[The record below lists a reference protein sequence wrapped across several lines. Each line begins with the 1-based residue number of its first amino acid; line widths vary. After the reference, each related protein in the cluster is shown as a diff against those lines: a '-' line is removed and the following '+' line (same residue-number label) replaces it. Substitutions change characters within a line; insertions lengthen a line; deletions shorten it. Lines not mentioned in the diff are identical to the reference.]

1 MARAAGEDT
10 GADWLRVADAWD
22 AAPEPYRAAYAR
34 IRGAEALLRD
44 GDRELASSTAHGRAP
59 RSPTGSAPPTSPRSP
74 ATSPA
79 AADSAPPPPMRPSP
93 DNPFRL
99 TPREREVLALVA
111 EGLSD
116 REIGTRLFISHR
128 TVERHVSSLLAKL
141 NAARRTEL
149 TALAHRLDLVT
160 PARSHRWLR
169 CEARSA
175 AEPRNPAN
183 CREGERPPSSLPPL
197 VEEVAQQPSRNPVSE
212 GRATTDVGR
221 ADRGP
226 VAAGWV
232 VKRSLG

>member
-44 GDRELASSTAHGRAP
+44 GDRESPPPCSPDAHAIADRIGATHLATLAGDVARRGRL
-59 RSPTGSAPPTSPRSP
+59 RSP
-74 ATSPA
+74 APDARST
-79 AADSAPPPPMRPSP
+79 P
-93 DNPFRL
+93 DNPFHL

-141 NAARRTEL
+141 NASRRTEL
-149 TALAHRLDLVT
+149 TAVAHRHDLVDT
-160 PARSHRWLR
+160 PRRQTL
-169 CEARSA
+169 
-175 AEPRNPAN
+175 EPPAPMQGGDV
-183 CREGERPPSSLPPL
+183 RRPSL
-197 VEEVAQQPSRNPVSE
+197 SRP
-212 GRATTDVGR
+212 APT
-221 ADRGP
+221 
-226 VAAGWV
+226 AG
-232 VKRSLG
+232 